1 MNISLDKTIY
11 NFTITLLNTNNF
23 LFLFKSS
30 KFSDMYL
37 FQYEFEENKKIL
49 NLKEKKEL
57 YKSYELDYKERVWLQ
72 KYFDNKLI
80 IKKKNIEVYG

>member
-1 MNISLDKTIY
+1 MYISLDKTIY

-30 KFSDMYL
+30 EFSDTYL

-57 YKSYELDYKERVWLQ
+57 YKLYEVGYKERVWLQ